1 MKILHFKKLKLTNFL
16 SVGANPLEL
25 DFQEGLNLITGYN
38 KDVPE
43 EKNGIGKSSI
53 CDGLFFALFN
63 ETIKNLKMGEIVND
77 KNKKKCEV
85 VLEFSIDYGT
95 HHDQYRI
102 TRKLKPSDCLL
113 EINGQ
118 TDKTL
123 SSIPITNKKIQDILG
138 ISKELF
144 KQSIVMSIGKST
156 SFFSQGKVEKRKFI
170 EGIFN
175 LEIFSDMLSDSRTG
189 YNDTRKEKDVLQTQL
204 NNEKS
209 RLEDYKRRDADFETN
224 KELIISEWKEQIVKN
239 CEKIKELNGQ
249 IREVQSSDEL
259 LVKLTEITERL
270 DKIDELN
277 VKVEVELSETNR
289 NITDLN
295 SAIENASE
303 VCYACNRKYDD
314 ADEIARIKEER
325 QKKVAILNT
334 TRINL
339 ASKKN
344 KIVDKKKER
353 TKERDEIRVMLASV
367 KSISDSN
374 KTIRSHIQTL
384 KTTCDD
390 VKQKI
395 IKKRGE
401 VSTFSDLIDKT
412 VETIST
418 LEVEYAEIFKAH
430 KVYDICK
437 FVLSEEGVKSIIIK
451 QLKNLLNRRL
461 NSYLDDLGSPVT
473 CEFDEY
479 FTETI
484 YNKNGVEKSYDA
496 FSGGE
501 SKRIDLAIL
510 LTFQDILKEQ
520 SGLDIK
526 LGFYDEILDSSI
538 DESGRKK
545 VLSILKDK
553 SAHTPTYII
562 SHRGKMSDLIDRE
575 IVLEKRNDFTF
586 IKEIK

>member
-25 DFQEGLNLITGYN
+25 QFQEGLNLITGYN

-77 KNKKKCEV
+77 KIKKKCEV
-85 VLEFSIDYGT
+85 ELEFSIDYGT
-95 HHDQYRI
+95 HHDHYKI
-102 TRKLKPSDCLL
+102 TRKLKPSDCKL
-113 EINGQ
+113 EINGR

-123 SSIPITNKKIQDILG
+123 SSIPLTNKKIQEVLG
-138 ISKELF
+138 VSKQLF
-144 KQSIVMSIGKST
+144 KQAIVMSIGKSS
-156 SFFSQGKVEKRKFI
+156 SFFSQGKTEKRKFI

-175 LEIFSDMLSDSRTG
+175 LEIFSDMLADARTG
-189 YNDTRKEKDVLQTQL
+189 YNDTRKEKDILQTQL
-204 NNEKS
+204 GNEKS
-209 RLEDYKRRDADFETN
+209 RLDDYKQRDNDYEDS
-224 KELIISEWKEQIVKN
+224 KESLINEWKDQIREN
-239 CEKIKELNGQ
+239 LEKIKELQGQ
-249 IREVQSSDEL
+249 IKEVQDSDEL
-259 LVKLTEITERL
+259 LAKLEDITGRL
-270 DKIDELN
+270 DQIDKLN
-277 VKVEVELSETNR
+277 VKIEVELSETNKS
-289 NITDLN
+289 ISDLN
-295 SAIENASE
+295 DAIENASE
-303 VCYACNRKYDD
+303 VCYACDRRYDD
-314 ADEIARIKEER
+314 AEEIARVKAKRKDEVS
-325 QKKVAILNT
+325 KLNE
-334 TRINL
+334 TRIIL

-344 KIVDKKKER
+344 KIVEKKKER
-353 TKERDEIRVMLASV
+353 TKERDEVRVMLASV

-374 KTIRSHIQTL
+374 KTITSHIQTL
-384 KTTCDD
+384 RNSCENIKG
-390 VKQKI
+390 KI
-395 IKKRGE
+395 LEKRQE
-401 VSTFSDLIDKT
+401 VSSFADLIEKT
-412 VETIST
+412 IETIST
-418 LEVEYAEIFKAH
+418 LDAEYKEVFKAH

-451 QLKNLLNRRL
+451 RLKNLLNQRL

-545 VLSILKDK
+545 VLRILKDK
-553 SAHTPTYII
+553 SEHTPTYII